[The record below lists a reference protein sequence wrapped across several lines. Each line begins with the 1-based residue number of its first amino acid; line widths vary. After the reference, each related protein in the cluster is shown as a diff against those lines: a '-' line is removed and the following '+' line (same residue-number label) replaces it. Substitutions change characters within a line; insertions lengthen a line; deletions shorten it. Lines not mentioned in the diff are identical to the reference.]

1 MTTGKKG
8 IDLIKKYEGIS
19 LKPYLCPANIPT
31 IGYGSTIYPDG
42 TKVSMKDAP
51 ITKDRAEEIL
61 KFVLTTFERAVNKL
75 VTVPIT
81 QNQFDALVSFTY
93 NVGGVHL
100 ADSTLLKML
109 NNGDYA
115 GASEQFGRWA
125 KSAGKTL
132 PGLVARRG
140 SEKELFN
147 TKS

>member
-8 IDLIKKYEGIS
+8 IDLIKKYEGLS

-125 KSAGKTL
+125 KAGGKTL
-132 PGLVARRG
+132 PGLVARRE

>member
-61 KFVLTTFERAVNKL
+61 KFVLATFERAVNRL

-125 KSAGKTL
+125 KAGGKTL
-132 PGLVARRG
+132 PGLVARRE

>member
-125 KSAGKTL
+125 KAGGKTL
-132 PGLVARRG
+132 PGLVARRE

>member
-125 KSAGKTL
+125 KAGGKTL